1 MKKTMGLTP
10 AKMLIIASV
19 TVLMSELVI
28 MLMIGAL
35 QPIFKNRGPIFWV
48 ILDPIVLSALIF
60 PALYALIFRPMRTR
74 QTELEDQIEILHRNE
89 QLMALIDAM
98 PDAVFLKDGEGRYL
112 VANESAQ
119 RMFQLHNISWQ
130 GKTGMELAALQ
141 PAFCAAHE
149 HPVTGD
155 EAAWLAGH
163 LLISEERFVGEEGQ
177 YVTTETRKMPLFDE
191 MGQRK
196 KMVVIQRDMT
206 ERKQSKEKLRLAATV
221 FTHAREGI
229 MITAPDGTII
239 DVNDAFTLTTGYT
252 RDEAL
257 GQNPRILNSGLQGE
271 AFYAGMWR
279 DLNENGYWH
288 GEIWNRR
295 KNSEVYAERLT
306 ISALRDAQGDIQQY
320 VALFSDISALKRHA
334 QQLEHITHY
343 DTLTGLPNRVQ
354 LSDQLHRDMV
364 EAKRCGQR
372 LAVTYLDLDGF
383 KPVNDH
389 YGHDVGDQLLMT
401 VAMRMKQALREN
413 DTLAR
418 MGGDEFVAV
427 LGNLD
432 DIEASASTL
441 TRLLAAA
448 AQPVYINNT
457 LLQVSA
463 SLGVTFYPQEED
475 IEADQLLRQ
484 ADQAMYQAKLT
495 GKNRYHV
502 FDAKRDREIHGQHE
516 SLARL
521 RRALTEHEFVL
532 HYQPKVNMRTGTV
545 VGAEALIR
553 WQHPERG
560 LLPPAAFLPLIENH
574 PLFIEVGEWVIDT
587 ALTQME
593 IWHAAGLDIPVSV
606 NVGARQ
612 LQQVDFVERLHT
624 LLTAHPNVKPGKLEL
639 EVLETS
645 ALEDLIRV
653 SQIIED
659 CRQIG
664 VLFSLDDFGTG
675 YSSLSYLKHL
685 RVALLKIDQS
695 FVRDMLGD
703 PDDLAILDGVIGLAT
718 AFQRKVIAEGVE
730 TVEHGEL
737 LLQLGCEL
745 AQGYGIACPM
755 PAHEF
760 PGWSATWRPDPVWS
774 DRPVVSRD
782 NLPLLFAGVEHRAW
796 IADIENFLRG
806 ERETPPPLDHHQC
819 RFGIWLNSSRHTLQP
834 AFQAIETLH
843 QQVHALA
850 LDLLELHAQGRTTEA
865 LAGLRELHGLRDTML
880 EQLKGCVAQSLMV
893 TLILASSDQTPDEE
907 QTIMTA
913 DNCPHHQAKGAEILA

>member
-1 MKKTMGLTP
+1 MMVVT
-10 AKMLIIASV
+10 SV
-19 TVLMSELVI
+19 TILASELVT

-35 QPIFKNRGPIFWV
+35 QPIFKNRGPLFWV
-48 ILDPIVLSALIF
+48 ILDPIVFSALIF
-60 PALYALIFRPMRTR
+60 PALYALIFRPIRTR
-74 QTELEDQIEILHRNE
+74 QAEFKDQIEILRDDG
-89 QLMALIDAM
+89 QFTALMDAM

-112 VANESAQ
+112 VTNESAQ
-119 RMFQLHNISWQ
+119 QMFQLHNISWQ
-130 GKTGMELAALQ
+130 GKTEMELAALR

-163 LLISEERFVGEEGQ
+163 LLLSEERFIGKEGQ
-177 YVTTETRKMPLFDE
+177 YVTTETRKMPMFDE
-191 MGQRK
+191 TGQRK

-206 ERKQSKEKLRLAATV
+206 ERKQSEEKLRLADTV

-257 GQNPRILNSGLQGE
+257 GQNPRILNSKLQGE
-271 AFYAGMWR
+271 AFYASMWR

-306 ISALRDAQGDIQQY
+306 ISALRDAQGNIQQY

-334 QQLEHITHY
+334 QQLEHITLY

-354 LSDQLHRDMV
+354 LADQLHRDMV

-401 VAMRMKQALREN
+401 VAARMKQVLHKN

-448 AQPVYINNT
+448 AQPIYINNT

-502 FDAKRDREIHGQHE
+502 FDAVRDREIHGQHE
-516 SLARL
+516 SLIRL
-521 RRALTEHEFVL
+521 RRALTEHEFIL

-645 ALEDLIRV
+645 ALEDLIRI

-745 AQGYGIACPM
+745 A
-755 PAHEF
+755 
-760 PGWSATWRPDPVWS
+760 
-774 DRPVVSRD
+774 
-782 NLPLLFAGVEHRAW
+782 
-796 IADIENFLRG
+796 
-806 ERETPPPLDHHQC
+806 
-819 RFGIWLNSSRHTLQP
+819 
-834 AFQAIETLH
+834 
-843 QQVHALA
+843 
-850 LDLLELHAQGRTTEA
+850 
-865 LAGLRELHGLRDTML
+865 
-880 EQLKGCVAQSLMV
+880 
-893 TLILASSDQTPDEE
+893 
-907 QTIMTA
+907 
-913 DNCPHHQAKGAEILA
+913 